1 MLKSIWSFS
10 KKILLMIIGT
20 HQKQFSQR
28 CRKIFARGSKFLA
41 HFWKRI
47 AHTQFF
53 QQSIFLSSFLVETY
67 ISVLATLPEV
77 FWQNKK
83 KIRPKSKI
91 YEKYTF
97 FSKKNVIEMIL
108 GTWRILFFLIGKF
121 LLIVQKWQIV
131 FLPANCP
138 LNVSIET
145 RNAVFSH
152 LHKKSC
158 RKAKIFS
165 GQVPKKYRKCKKKI
179 FKNYFSTKCSY
190 VHVEYTSVNPIG
202 KKVEKNP
209 KFRWLRFQTL

>member
-1 MLKSIWSFS
+1 MDTSKAVFTTLPKNFRQRVKVFDSFLNKNS
-10 KKILLMIIGT
+10 T
-20 HQKQFSQR
+20 HTIFST
-28 CRKIFARGSKFLA
+28 KYFLSKFSCGNVHFSFGKPAGSLLA
-41 HFWKRI
+41 K
-47 AHTQFF
+47 T
-53 QQSIFLSSFLVETY
+53 E
-67 ISVLATLPEV
+67 
-77 FWQNKK
+77 
-83 KIRPKSKI
+83 KIRSKNEN

-131 FLPANCP
+131 FLPANCL

-165 GQVPKKYRKCKKKI
+165 GQVPKKYGKCKKKI